1 MEENDNRSLDRGR
14 REKTTYSL
22 HFNFQS
28 LNVLSKCSYYTS
40 KGKTVYRKIWLKIYI
55 FTQSHTPP
63 THTHVTIYMSWCHK
77 SMYTKS
83 VPLNLYLKGLVSPA
97 SCFLF
102 LGTTTPEN
110 PSLVLAFGC
119 PLEKVHMSLL
129 YSLAMTVALRPQPD
143 TFL

>member
-1 MEENDNRSLDRGR
+1 MIKN
-14 REKTTYSL
+14 
-22 HFNFQS
+22 
-28 LNVLSKCSYYTS
+28 
-40 KGKTVYRKIWLKIYI
+40 IYI
-55 FTQSHTPP
+55 YTVTHTPN
-63 THTHVTIYMSWCHK
+63 THTCNNLHVLVSQIYVYK
-77 SMYTKS
+77 IG
-83 VPLNLYLKGLVSPA
+83 PLNLYLKGLVSPA